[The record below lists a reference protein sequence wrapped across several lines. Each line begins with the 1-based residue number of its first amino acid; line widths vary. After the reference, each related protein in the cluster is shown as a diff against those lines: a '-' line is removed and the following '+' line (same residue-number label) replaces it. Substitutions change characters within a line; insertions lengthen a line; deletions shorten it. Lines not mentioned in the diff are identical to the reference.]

1 MCAGILCVICISTS
15 HNDLLFFLIFFLSSI
30 DETTDKGGENAGGHG
45 RPSAASVSSARRL
58 PQTAGQRLREGDQTE
73 RAGGQRRETSV
84 WYQSGINSLVNLS
97 FPNSSY
103 SCFFLLQPNKLSND
117 LVQQFLLPDQTPPI
131 LEAEMSLRAEQLI
144 NNSKHIVP
152 PDCQN
157 KQETRQ
163 EVTPQPP
170 KQQQDMRSEKSQGT
184 PQAEREQGRIEEV
197 KQVEE
202 TEERQEPEGRQADAT
217 ITEHDR
223 GEVRINR
230 DL

>member
-1 MCAGILCVICISTS
+1 
-15 HNDLLFFLIFFLSSI
+15 
-30 DETTDKGGENAGGHG
+30 
-45 RPSAASVSSARRL
+45 
-58 PQTAGQRLREGDQTE
+58 
-73 RAGGQRRETSV
+73 
-84 WYQSGINSLVNLS
+84 
-97 FPNSSY
+97 
-103 SCFFLLQPNKLSND
+103 
-117 LVQQFLLPDQTPPI
+117 
-131 LEAEMSLRAEQLI
+131 MSLRAEQLI
-144 NNSKHIVP
+144 NNSTHIVP

-163 EVTPQPP
+163 EVTQ
-170 KQQQDMRSEKSQGT
+170 QQQDMRSEKSQGT

-223 GEVRINR
+223 REVRINR